1 MLLNRNKLGSVCP
14 PKRCRSEMDTSS
26 ASDIVLI
33 HGNSHPD
40 LANKVAERMGIK
52 SGGCSVFHKTNRE
65 TMVEIGDSVRGK
77 DIYIIQTGTKDAN
90 NNIMELLIM
99 AYACKTSSARSIV
112 GVIPYLPYSKQCKM
126 RKRGCIV
133 SKLLAKMLCTS
144 GLTHIITMD
153 LHQKEIQGF
162 FDIPVDNLRASPFLL
177 QYIQES
183 IPDYRNSVIVA
194 RNPNSA
200 KKATSYAERLRLGI
214 AVIHGEQKE
223 AESDEVDGRYSPPP
237 STYNSDII
245 GNTVEMCSCSPPS
258 SSTNNRTRTISVS
271 VGVPEHPP
279 KVKPP
284 LTIVG
289 DVKGRIAIM
298 VDDLVDDVQAF
309 VAAAALLKENGAG
322 KIYLLATHGLLSSDA
337 PRLIE
342 ESPIDEVVV
351 TNTIPHE
358 IQKLQCH
365 KIKTIDI
372 SILIAEAIRRIHN
385 KESMSYLFRNVTL
398 ED

>member
-1 MLLNRNKLGSVCP
+1 MLLNRNKLGSVRP

-40 LANKVAERMGIK
+40 LANKVGERMGIK

-99 AYACKTSSARSIV
+99 AYACRTSSARSIV

-237 STYNSDII
+237 VS
-245 GNTVEMCSCSPPS
+245 G
-258 SSTNNRTRTISVS
+258 NNRTRTISVS

-298 VDDLVDDVQAF
+298 VDDLIDDVQAF